1 VRIHFSGV
9 GGFGMSAL
17 AQIHAMDGSPA
28 TGSDRLFDHGG
39 NQALKA
45 KLQALGIELFPQDGS
60 AITQST
66 DLAVLS
72 TAIEDDNPEVAAA
85 KRLGVPLMHRSELL
99 AKHVAG
105 MRTIAVT
112 GTSGKST
119 VVAMIYEI
127 LEAAG
132 RSPSVITGGN
142 LIALQK
148 RGFFGNAFR
157 GKSELLVIEADESD
171 GSLLNYKPAVG
182 VFLNLTKD
190 HKEVPVMREI
200 LRKFRDNVRTALV
213 NADDANFSGFQG
225 DSTFGLEGGKV
236 RAEIL
241 ALGAGE
247 SRFRLSGEEFVVPL
261 PGRYNVENA
270 VAAVA
275 AAVNEGV
282 SLVDCRQA
290 LASYQGVARRFQSL
304 GKVRGVEVV
313 DDFAHNPAKIAAA
326 LTAAHLRADRKEI
339 RPVGTCGTSDTAG
352 AGRVLAV
359 YQPHG
364 FAPTRLLKDELIEA
378 FASALRAE
386 DRLWLPDIYYVGGTT
401 SKDISSRDVV
411 EPLRRRGKK
420 ACHVPRRADITA
432 QVAAEAR
439 PGDLVL
445 VMGARDPSLTDF
457 AHDILRALAR
467 VDKAAA

>member
-1 VRIHFSGV
+1 MRIHFSGI

-28 TGSDRLFDHGG
+28 TGSDRLFDQGG
-39 NQALKA
+39 NQVLKA
-45 KLQALGIELFPQDGS
+45 KLEALGIRLFAQDGG
-60 AITQST
+60 AITEET
-66 DLAVLS
+66 GLAVLS
-72 TAIEDDNPEVAAA
+72 TAIEGDNPEVAAA

-99 AKHVAG
+99 AQHVAG
-105 MRTIAVT
+105 LRTIAVT

-119 VVAMIYEI
+119 VAAMIFEI

-132 RSPSVITGGN
+132 RSPSIITGGN

-157 GKSELLVIEADESD
+157 GKSGLLVIEADESD

-213 NADDANFSGFQG
+213 NADDPNLSGFGG
-225 DSTFGLEGGKV
+225 DSTFGVKNGKV
-236 RAEIL
+236 QAEITGL
-241 ALGAGE
+241 AAGG
-247 SRFRLSGEEFVVPL
+247 SRFRVGGEEFVLPL
-261 PGRYNVENA
+261 PGRHNVENA

-282 SLVDCRQA
+282 SLVGCRRA
-290 LASYQGVARRFQSL
+290 LACYQGVARRFQSL
-304 GKVRGVEVV
+304 GQVRGVEVV
-313 DDFAHNPAKIAAA
+313 DDFAHNPAKVAAA
-326 LTAAHLRADRKEI
+326 LAAAQLRAQRI
-339 RPVGTCGTSDTAG
+339 
-352 AGRVLAV
+352 LAV

-378 FASALRAE
+378 FASALRPE

-401 SKDISSRDVV
+401 SQDISSRDVV
-411 EPLRRRGKK
+411 EPLLRLGKK
-420 ACHVPRRADITA
+420 AFHVPRRADIA
-432 QVAAEAR
+432 AEVAAQAKA
-439 PGDLVL
+439 GDLVL
-445 VMGARDPSLTDF
+445 VMGARDPSLSDF
-457 AHDILRALAR
+457 AHDILCALSCGR
-467 VDKAAA
+467 NI

>member
-1 VRIHFSGV
+1 MRIHFSGV

-28 TGSDRLFDHGG
+28 TGSDRLFDQGG
-39 NQALKA
+39 NPVLKA
-45 KLQALGIELFPQDGS
+45 KLEALGIKLYPQDGS
-60 AITQST
+60 AISKET

-72 TAIEDDNPEVAAA
+72 TAIEGDNPEVAAA

-132 RSPSVITGGN
+132 RAPSVITGGN
-142 LIALQK
+142 LLALQK

-157 GKSELLVIEADESD
+157 GRSSLLVIEADESD

-200 LRKFRDNVRTALV
+200 LRKFRDNVQTALV
-213 NADDANFSGFQG
+213 NADDPNLSDFRG
-225 DSTFGLEGGKV
+225 DSTFGVGRGTV
-236 RAEIL
+236 RAEIVEL
-241 ALGAGE
+241 AAGA
-247 SRFRLSGEEFVVPL
+247 SRFRVGGEEFVLPL
-261 PGRYNVENA
+261 TGRYNVENA

-282 SLVDCRQA
+282 TLADCRRA
-290 LASYQGVARRFQSL
+290 LAAYQGVARRFQSL
-304 GKVRGVEVV
+304 GTARGVEVV

-326 LTAAHLRADRKEI
+326 LTAAQLRSPRI
-339 RPVGTCGTSDTAG
+339 
-352 AGRVLAV
+352 LAV

-378 FASALRAE
+378 FARALRPD

-401 SKDISSRDVV
+401 SQDISSRDVV
-411 EPLRRRGKK
+411 EPLRRRGRK
-420 ACHVPRRADITA
+420 AFHVPRRADIVA
-432 QVAAEAR
+432 EVAAQAR
-439 PGDLVL
+439 EGDLVL
-445 VMGARDPSLTDF
+445 VMGARDPSLSDF
-457 AHDILRALAR
+457 AHDILGALSR
-467 VDKAAA
+467 VDKSAA